1 MDPSWFSLATS
12 EALIVSWAGWPQKS
26 VHDIEP
32 TIDIGGQSIE
42 HTDAASSSLQIDHI
56 SGKGKIVLKS
66 RARSVIL
73 MMQFLKCREKCNY
86 IDIVHILY

>member
-1 MDPSWFSLATS
+1 MEPSWFSLATS

-26 VHDIEP
+26 AHDIEP

-42 HTDAASSSLQIDHI
+42 HTDRTASSLQIDHI

-66 RARSVIL
+66 RARCVIL
-73 MMQFLKCREKCNY
+73 MIQFLRC
-86 IDIVHILY
+86 